1 MKKALL
7 LGDSI
12 RMGYQDFVKEMLR
25 GECEVYFSEDNGRFA
40 SYTLWQANQM
50 YKEFGHFDV
59 VHFNTGY
66 WDMNIEAPMK
76 EAMTPIYEYCRTMKR
91 IINLSRDNADALIY
105 ATTLPVLEKGSAL
118 DVSNTGG
125 YITYD
130 NNWVSSYNNAAKK
143 LMNEENVAIN
153 DLYELV
159 HKGENYYK
167 CPDLLHLTV
176 DGYKVCAAQVASCIR
191 QYL

>member
-7 LGDSI
+7 LGDSV

-40 SYTLWQANQM
+40 AYTLWQANQM

-76 EAMTPIYEYCRTMKR
+76 EAMTPVDEYCRTMKR
-91 IINLSRDNADALIY
+91 IINLSHDNADNLIY
-105 ATTLPVLEKGSAL
+105 ATTLPVLDKGSAL

-130 NNWVSSYNNAAKK
+130 NKWVSSYNNAAKK

-159 HKGENYYK
+159 YKGENYYK

-176 DGYKVCAAQVASCIR
+176 DGYKVCAVQIASYIR